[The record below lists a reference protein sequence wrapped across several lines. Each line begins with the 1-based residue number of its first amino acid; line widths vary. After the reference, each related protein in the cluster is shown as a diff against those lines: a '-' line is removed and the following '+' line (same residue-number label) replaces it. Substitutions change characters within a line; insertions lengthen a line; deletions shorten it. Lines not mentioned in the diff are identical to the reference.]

1 MSEPAKRTVPESGRR
16 LPASW
21 LMKVVLPAPFG
32 PITACVSPSAT
43 SKSMPS
49 LARSAP
55 NCFVSART
63 SSIGFEEH
71 SGEAAL
77 EEDPREHEQRAE
89 HDLPVL
95 RPAFQRLLDDKQ

>member
-1 MSEPAKRTVPESGRR
+1 MAPASGRSV
-16 LPASW
+16 PASW
-21 LMKVVLPAPFG
+21 PMNVVFPAPFG
-32 PITACVSPSAT
+32 PMTACVSPSRT

-55 NCFVSART
+55 KVFTTPRT
-63 SSIGFEEH
+63 SSIVLLQH

-77 EEDPREHEQRAE
+77 EENDRENQERPK

-95 RPAFQRLLDDKQ
+95 RNPGPRRALEDLLEREERK